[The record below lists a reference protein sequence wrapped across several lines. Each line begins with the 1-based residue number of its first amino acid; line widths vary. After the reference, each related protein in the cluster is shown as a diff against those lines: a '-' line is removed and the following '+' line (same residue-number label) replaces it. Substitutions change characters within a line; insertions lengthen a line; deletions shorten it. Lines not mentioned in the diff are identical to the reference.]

1 MKAEERDKTVKI
13 TFISNFLGPHQLPF
27 CKAMVNR
34 LGEDFKFVATE
45 PMTEERIKLG
55 WSLDKDTYPFE
66 IKANESNEL
75 QKKAEQLAI
84 ESDVVIIGSAP
95 DSYII
100 PRLKRNKLTFKYS
113 ERPLKKGIHWNNLAH
128 IICRMWLHHG
138 RFQSKPLYMLAAS
151 AYTADDYAR
160 FGCYRGKCYKW
171 GYFPEAKKYDPDE
184 LMKGKLSAAS
194 DGLKRPCV
202 SILWAGRLI
211 GWKHPDASIRL
222 AESLKEKGYSFKM
235 TLIGTGEMEEQLH
248 NMIRDKNLEDCVEMP
263 GAMKASE
270 VRSYMEKA
278 DIYLFTSDFNEGW
291 GAVLN
296 ESMNSGCAVVAS
308 HAIGS
313 VPFLIK
319 DEENG
324 LIYENGNQKQLEQQ
338 VCRLMDDAEY
348 RMKLGLNAYHT
359 IADLWNADVAAGR
372 LIDLCENIISDK
384 KAKSPYT
391 NWELI
396 LIDDGSTDKS
406 GRIADEYG
414 FADERITVLHQKN
427 LGVSSARN
435 QGIDEATGNYIVFL
449 DADDELIEDCLAKTV
464 NIAEETNADVV
475 AGRSCEDRELFK
487 DRIIWTGAE
496 ALENSLKDHSF
507 THSAWAKLIRRE
519 FIGQTRFTPNIR
531 INEDSYFVFQLLCKQ
546 NVFVLTNDVIYFYRV
561 NLESSSR
568 AGFSEKYFDI
578 LKVSDLKYKK
588 IEEQFP
594 QMHDL
599 ANNMLLKARMNLLRI
614 LAVRTRDEYR
624 DVEKKLLEYILDNKE
639 DYIPS
644 SKECNQWMFIL
655 SHHLFYVYKFAH
667 HIVK

>member
-55 WSLDKDTYPFE
+55 WSLDKDTYTFE
-66 IKANESNEL
+66 IKANESKEL
-75 QKKAEQLAI
+75 REKAEQLAL
-84 ESDVVIIGSAP
+84 ESDIVIIGSAP

-100 PRLKRNKLTFKYS
+100 TRLKKNKLTFKYS
-113 ERPLKKGIHWNNLAH
+113 ERPLKKGVHWNNIAH
-128 IICRMWLHHG
+128 IICGMWLHHG

-151 AYTADDYAR
+151 AYTAGDYAR

-211 GWKHPDASIRL
+211 GGKHPDASIRL
-222 AESLKEKGYSFKM
+222 AESIKEKGYSFKM
-235 TLIGTGEMEEQLH
+235 TLIGTGEMEERLH
-248 NMIRDKNLEDCVEMP
+248 NMIRDKSLEDCVEMP

-359 IADLWNADVAAGR
+359 IADLWNADVAAER
-372 LIDLCENIISDK
+372 LIDLCENIIFAK
-384 KAKSPYT
+384 KTKSPYE
-391 NWELI
+391 N
-396 LIDDGSTDKS
+396 
-406 GRIADEYG
+406 
-414 FADERITVLHQKN
+414 
-427 LGVSSARN
+427 
-435 QGIDEATGNYIVFL
+435 GICSEAKVM
-449 DADDELIEDCLAKTV
+449 
-464 NIAEETNADVV
+464 
-475 AGRSCEDRELFK
+475 
-487 DRIIWTGAE
+487 
-496 ALENSLKDHSF
+496 ENDWFGK
-507 THSAWAKLIRRE
+507 
-519 FIGQTRFTPNIR
+519 
-531 INEDSYFVFQLLCKQ
+531 
-546 NVFVLTNDVIYFYRV
+546 
-561 NLESSSR
+561 
-568 AGFSEKYFDI
+568 
-578 LKVSDLKYKK
+578 
-588 IEEQFP
+588 
-594 QMHDL
+594 
-599 ANNMLLKARMNLLRI
+599 
-614 LAVRTRDEYR
+614 
-624 DVEKKLLEYILDNKE
+624 
-639 DYIPS
+639 
-644 SKECNQWMFIL
+644 
-655 SHHLFYVYKFAH
+655 
-667 HIVK
+667 